1 MYREKAF
8 PIGALLL
15 VVVVAAALMGV
26 GYGLWSKTLDIGGTV
41 ETGEVNAEFVL
52 GAVTEEDHG
61 KDVGDCT
68 AALLDPETLEVTVS
82 NGYPSYECWVDFQV
96 RNPGGIPIH
105 IYQPDFTSL
114 PPSTEVTVDSTAC
127 YDDDLQV
134 HEGESS
140 PVCTIHVHV
149 EQGGAQNATY
159 TFAATVEARQF
170 NEPRCD
176 PDLLIQQIEAANA
189 DPGPDTIDL
198 HGSCTY
204 ALTEVYGDYD
214 GPTGLPSI
222 TSDITIN
229 GNGATIERSSA
240 GGTPTFRIM
249 HVASGG
255 DLTLNDITIQHGLAQ
270 SPNYNGGGIYTLG
283 NLTLNAVTLHHNI
296 SWPNGGGVYNGGT
309 LTVADSTF
317 TDNNSAFGGGIMNG
331 GTATVSRTVLS
342 GNSAYYGGGGIEN
355 NGTLDIIDSA
365 IIGNTISLQT
375 GGGIR
380 NRGQMTITGSTI
392 SGNTA
397 PINGGGG
404 IYTQHY
410 YQQTTL
416 TITNSTISGNSAAT
430 GGGLD
435 SYNSI
440 VTLVHVT
447 VVNNDA
453 GTGGGIL
460 SESGATVDLTN
471 TIVANNG
478 VGADCSG
485 PVISSGHNLDSDN
498 TCGLTG
504 SGDLPN
510 TDPLL
515 GSLANNGGPTWTH
528 ALLSGSPA
536 IDAGDDTVCPA
547 TDQRGVTRPQGPHCD
562 IGAFELEIP

>member
-114 PPSTEVTVDSTAC
+114 PPSTEVTVDTTAC

-134 HEGESS
+134 HTGELS

-176 PDLLIQQIEAANA
+176 PDDLVQQIEAANA
-189 DPGPDTIDL
+189 NPDPDTINLD
-198 HGSCTY
+198 GNCTY
-204 ALTEVYGDYD
+204 TLTAVDNDTD
-214 GPTGLPSI
+214 GPNGLPSI
-222 TSDITIN
+222 TSEITIN
-229 GNGATIERSSA
+229 GNGASIERDVA
-240 GGTPTFRIM
+240 APDFRIF
-249 HVASGG
+249 HVAL
-255 DLTLNDITIQHGLAQ
+255 D
-270 SPNYNGGGIYTLG
+270 G
-283 NLTLNAVTLHHNI
+283 NLTLNDVTIRNGQAG
-296 SWPNGGGVYNGGT
+296 SSNGGGMYVHGVLMLNRCTIAENTAAAGGGLYFVVWPYVAAQINET
-309 LTVADSTF
+309 TVS
-317 TDNNSAFGGGIMNG
+317 NNQSSGSGGGIDNHG
-331 GTATVSRTVLS
+331 AYLTIVNSTLS
-342 GNSAYYGGGGIEN
+342 GNTAGGGGGGIIHS
-355 NGTLDIIDSA
+355 GGSLTLRST
-365 IIGNTISLQT
+365 TIA
-375 GGGIR
+375 
-380 NRGQMTITGSTI
+380 N
-392 SGNTA
+392 
-397 PINGGGG
+397 
-404 IYTQHY
+404 
-410 YQQTTL
+410 
-416 TITNSTISGNSAAT
+416 NSASI
-430 GGGLD
+430 GGGL
-435 SYNSI
+435 SNYGYPN
-440 VTLVHVT
+440 LY
-447 VVNNDA
+447 
-453 GTGGGIL
+453 
-460 SESGATVDLTN
+460 N
-471 TIVANNG
+471 TIIANNSG
-478 VGADCSG
+478 GDCARYTTS
-485 PVISSGHNLDSDN
+485 INSHDYNLDSDGSCN
-498 TCGLTG
+498 LTQPH
-504 SGDLPN
+504 DLPGI
-510 TDPLL
+510 DPLL